1 VKRREFI
8 AFAGGAVAAS
18 WPLTARAQQLVTPR
32 IAVLLIAGPELM
44 GPYREALRDLGYAE
58 GKNIRIEVRSAEGQA
73 NRLPELAS
81 DIVRGKVDIIVAS
94 QAPAIAA
101 AKSATSDIPIV
112 MAPGGDPIALGFIA
126 SLARPG
132 GNITGVA
139 TLTSELAAKSLE
151 LIPEFLPAA
160 RRLGFLGNAND
171 PFVKPLLEQ
180 IQKSAPALRLEVRP
194 ILVRSGDD
202 LEGAFATMAGERA
215 DAVVVQPSL
224 PVKLTADLALKYRL
238 PSLCAAITAVPAGH
252 LLAYTASDAERGRQI
267 AGYVDQ
273 LLKGAKPADL
283 PVQQPTKFQ
292 IAINLATAKALGLEI
307 APTLLARADEVIE

>member
-1 VKRREFI
+1 MKRREFM
-8 AFAGGAVAAS
+8 ALLGSAAAS
-18 WPLTARAQQLVTPR
+18 APFAARAQQPAIPR
-32 IAVLLIAGPELM
+32 IAVLLIGGPELM
-44 GPYREALRDLGYAE
+44 GPYREALRDLGYVE
-58 GKNIRIEVRSAEGQA
+58 GKNIQIEVRSAEGQV

-81 DIVRGKVDIIVAS
+81 DIARSKVDIIVAS

-132 GNITGVA
+132 GNITGVS
-139 TLTSELAAKSLE
+139 TLTAELAAKSLE

-160 RRLGFLGNAND
+160 KHLGFLGNAND

-180 IQKSAPALRLEVRP
+180 IQRSAPTLRLEIQP

-202 LEGAFATMAGERA
+202 VEGAFAAMARERA

-224 PVKLTADLALKYRL
+224 PVKLTADLALKHRL
-238 PSLCAAITAVPAGH
+238 PSLCAAVSAVPAGH
-252 LLAYTASDAERGRQI
+252 LLAYTASNAERGRQI
-267 AGYVDQ
+267 AAYVDQ

-307 APTLLARADEVIE
+307 SPTLLARVDEVIE